1 MQRRLGNGWEQ
12 QRLGQCGDLITRL
25 TLLYAAI
32 ILTALRLLATRS
44 TVVPTTNVG
53 MRASC
58 G

>member
-1 MQRRLGNGWEQ
+1 MQRRLGNGLEQ
-12 QRLGQCGDLITRL
+12 QRLGQCGNLITRL
-25 TLLYAAI
+25 MLYAAI

-53 MRASC
+53 MRANR